1 MRVEDEV
8 DEGFEVEDGAE
19 VVGGE
24 VTTGFWAVGQRA
36 MAGRLGGATVVV
48 VSP

>member
-1 MRVEDEV
+1 VDDEV
-8 DEGFEVEDGAE
+8 DEGFAVVDGAE

-36 MAGRLGGATVVV
+36 IAGWLDGEAVVV

>member
-1 MRVEDEV
+1 VEDEV
-8 DEGFEVEDGAE
+8 DVDFEVVDGAE

-24 VTTGFWAVGQRA
+24 VTTGFWAMGQRA
-36 MAGRLGGATVVV
+36 MAGRLGGEEVVV